1 MKVKD
6 VNKDFHENYIKKALS
21 HLYSFYLTR
30 AKLCFL
36 VFLSNSDGFTS
47 TSSDGEILED
57 MDEDDLAIFQMM
69 HGNDNFSNEFFFS
82 HEMEERASQFMN
94 PNVGV

>member
-1 MKVKD
+1 
-6 VNKDFHENYIKKALS
+6 
-21 HLYSFYLTR
+21 LTH
-30 AKLCFL
+30 AKLCLL
-36 VFLSNSDGFTS
+36 VFSSNSDGFTS
-47 TSSDGEILED
+47 TSSDEEILED

-69 HGNDNFSNEFFFS
+69 HVNDNFSNEFFLS